1 MTRSWGRGLL
11 EEQAWVV
18 RGREGYGKE
27 TPQGRPEKVS
37 KHPAI
42 IGSEMGR
49 AGGGGRL
56 SSLRPTLLPWHCN
69 S

>member
-49 AGGGGRL
+49 AGGGGG
-56 SSLRPTLLPWHCN
+56 
-69 S
+69 

>member
-1 MTRSWGRGLL
+1 M
-11 EEQAWVV
+11 

-27 TPQGRPEKVS
+27 TPQGPPEKVS

-49 AGGGGRL
+49 AGGGGGGIEFSEANFAPL
-56 SSLRPTLLPWHCN
+56 AL
-69 S
+69 